1 MELRDSYRRVGERI
15 QGPCGDRESQEY
27 QQSQLTLT
35 IVNYQGLTTNQKV
48 YSSWIMTYGT
58 YVANVQLSLHVG
70 PPICATGAI
79 PIAVDCLWKPNTQLT
94 SVEEVC

>member
-1 MELRDSYRRVGERI
+1 
-15 QGPCGDRESQEY
+15 
-27 QQSQLTLT
+27 
-35 IVNYQGLTTNQKV
+35 
-48 YSSWIMTYGT
+48 MTYGT